1 MSYLLDTNAWIMYWQ
16 GNPKTPQPVRDI
28 LDHRPAEC
36 WISTA
41 SIWEAA
47 IKVGIGKLDLPYSL
61 SDDMPRMFEETG
73 FRLLDLSFEDVT
85 EVEVLPHHHRD
96 PFDRVQAMQC
106 LRRDWKIVS
115 RDPVFDRY
123 GIPRIWD

>member
-1 MSYLLDTNAWIMYWQ
+1 MSYLLDTNAWIAFFQ
-16 GNPKTPQPVRDI
+16 NSDLGTGAENTI
-28 LDHRPAEC
+28 ESNHLDC

-73 FRLLDLSFEDVT
+73 FRLLSLSFEDVT